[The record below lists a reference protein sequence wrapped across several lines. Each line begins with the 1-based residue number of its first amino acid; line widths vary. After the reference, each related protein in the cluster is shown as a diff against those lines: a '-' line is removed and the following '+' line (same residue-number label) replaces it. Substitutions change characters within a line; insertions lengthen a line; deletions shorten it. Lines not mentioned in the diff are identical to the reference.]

1 MPMTEMAIVA
11 REAGRGAAI
20 ATRRGGLGCPH
31 AAMIIIIGDLAVPGT
46 GLAVITMTRTTTRGA
61 TTMGAS
67 PTPIQTMGVTTDR
80 GVGGA
85 TEVTRALRH
94 PTLETQAIPL
104 YWKACPVMF
113 RSTRLVAPRDAP
125 PCLVLLSET
134 VATGSYCSITPP
146 GDTAAIPT
154 PFHLDGSD

>member
-1 MPMTEMAIVA
+1 MMTGMATVA

-20 ATRRGGLGCPH
+20 ATRAGGLGGPRV
-31 AAMIIIIGDLAVPGT
+31 AMIIIIGDPAVPRT
-46 GLAVITMTRTTTRGA
+46 GLAGITMTRATTPGA
-61 TTMGAS
+61 TTMDAG
-67 PTPIQTMGVTTDR
+67 PTHTRTTTDR

-85 TEVTRALRH
+85 TEATRALRH
-94 PTLETQAIPL
+94 PTLETQATPL

-125 PCLVLLSET
+125 LRLVLLSEV
-134 VATGSYCSITPP
+134 VATGLYCSITPY
-146 GDTAAIPT
+146 GDTTIPS